1 MSDCNPTATNLA
13 SAAAR
18 AAMLNPIGHAL
29 AAILNQRLRP
39 SWEAEAD
46 AAPRWL
52 WQGYVAAGKITL
64 LTSQWK
70 SGKTTLMAVLLA
82 RLAQAGQLA
91 GLATFAARVAVF
103 SEEAAD
109 DWARRCRRLGIA
121 AGHVSLFCLSRRRQ
135 PARRLGPVWM
145 NRARCNS
152 PL

>member
-1 MSDCNPTATNLA
+1 
-13 SAAAR
+13 
-18 AAMLNPIGHAL
+18 MLNPIGHAL